1 MLITLELFV
10 SHLAS
15 FPSCVLELS
24 DHEIKD
30 WFTPRDF
37 MVGQTLFI
45 LGRRFL
51 LHDCDE
57 FTKNY
62 YRSHFGINDFSP
74 VDVQGAPREPL
85 PKVLFV
91 KKCPRYSYNYLA

>member
-1 MLITLELFV
+1 
-10 SHLAS
+10 
-15 FPSCVLELS
+15 
-24 DHEIKD
+24 
-30 WFTPRDF
+30 

-62 YRSHFGINDFSP
+62 YRKAFGITDLNQ
-74 VDVQGAPREPL
+74 VDVKGAPREPL
-85 PKVLFV
+85 PKVNNLICNLTEHYRDAS
-91 KKCPRYSYNYLA
+91 KI

>member
-1 MLITLELFV
+1 M
-10 SHLAS
+10 
-15 FPSCVLELS
+15 S

-51 LHDCDE
+51 LYDCDE

-62 YRSHFGINDFSP
+62 YRTTFGVNDFSP

-85 PKVLFV
+85 PKVFCENRVECTPFSQAELEDMAHNLL
-91 KKCPRYSYNYLA
+91 R

>member
-1 MLITLELFV
+1 
-10 SHLAS
+10 
-15 FPSCVLELS
+15 
-24 DHEIKD
+24 
-30 WFTPRDF
+30 

-62 YRSHFGINDFSP
+62 YSHFGINDFSP
-74 VDVQGAPREPL
+74 VDVEGAPREPL

-91 KKCPRYSYNYLA
+91 IKGPDFIIT